1 VNEHKV
7 KIADGMWL
15 GMMLGIGMFS
25 GLGLLFLVFS
35 TWDKITDTIWSGGEK
50 KEAYVITLGNVHD
63 QNVTTFSTAEVQGKI
78 NGQIAFN
85 DCESGDRIIVNTSVQ
100 VVKIS
105 KISAEAAHPCH
116 QVVK

>member
-1 VNEHKV
+1 VNEQKV

-35 TWDKITDTIWSGGEK
+35 TWDKIADKIWRGGEQK
-50 KEAYVITLGNVHD
+50 QAYIITLGNVHD
-63 QNVTTFSTAEVQGKI
+63 QNVSTFSTSDYQGKI
-78 NGQIAFN
+78 NGQIVFN
-85 DCESGDRIIVNTSVQ
+85 DCESGEHIIVNTSVQ
-100 VVKIS
+100 IVKVT
-105 KISAEAAHPCH
+105 KVPAEAAHPCR